1 MAGYIEDGLVES
13 LAVGTDLLYTDVVLH
28 APETKGTVMAW
39 EEGWGVR
46 GWGGVRWGERLGWDE
61 GWEVGVR

>member
-1 MAGYIEDGLVES
+1 MAGNIEDGLVKS

-39 EEGWGVR
+39 REGQGVR
-46 GWGGVRWGERLGWDE
+46 GWGGVR
-61 GWEVGVR
+61 